1 MFIFA
6 SFYSITHADDHV
18 EIGGMAAMQC
28 QIADGADM
36 DDVMKVLAEWDEY
49 GDDNFSE
56 PFSAWIMTPVYMSTA
71 DFDLDFVFLGF
82 LLRTNFAKRISP
94 ICFGEETLNSS
105 PDNLKISCSKFLMSV
120 VNSAEKLFSI
130 STEHNSPRQCSC
142 HDGSR
147 ASICDACGSDSSKPQ
162 GDVNLW

>member
-1 MFIFA
+1 MKIKFLIIFIFA
-6 SFYSITHADDHV
+6 SFFSITHADDHV

-82 LLRTNFAKRISP
+82 SLHQKNILAGCNER
-94 ICFGEETLNSS
+94 
-105 PDNLKISCSKFLMSV
+105 SCSIEKKSFFQKKLSKEKDFLY
-120 VNSAEKLFSI
+120 KKIQL
-130 STEHNSPRQCSC
+130 
-142 HDGSR
+142 
-147 ASICDACGSDSSKPQ
+147 
-162 GDVNLW
+162 

>member
-1 MFIFA
+1 MKIKFLIMFIFA
-6 SFYSITHADDHV
+6 SFLSITHADDHV

-56 PFSAWIMTPVYMSTA
+56 PFSAWIMTPVYMSTV

-82 LLRTNFAKRISP
+82 AFTRSFRIVN
-94 ICFGEETLNSS
+94 ICNKFF
-105 PDNLKISCSKFLMSV
+105 ISAFDIYCLSLS
-120 VNSAEKLFSI
+120 LF
-130 STEHNSPRQCSC
+130 
-142 HDGSR
+142 
-147 ASICDACGSDSSKPQ
+147 
-162 GDVNLW
+162 